1 MSVRGFEVID
11 RTQGDAD
18 TVHGTVLIHDLV
30 SDHPSMITYSWGIAE
45 ALEELSGPLPDDYK
59 RLPEELE
66 SAWRSGNPFGDLSE
80 LEAALG
86 VSIVHFEDF
95 LEEKSGTW
103 VTLDGRIIEGEP
115 EWSYP
120 EYVMDETQN
129 K

>member
-11 RTQGDAD
+11 RTDGDAD

-30 SDHPSMITYSWGIAE
+30 GSSPSIIAYSWGIAE
-45 ALEELSGPLPDDYK
+45 ALEELSGPLPYDYG

-66 SAWRSGNPFGDLSE
+66 AAWRSGNPFGELSE

-95 LEEKSGTW
+95 LEEKSGMWT
-103 VTLDGRIIEGEP
+103 TIDGRIIEGEP
-115 EWSYP
+115 EWTYP
-120 EYVMDETQN
+120 DYVLPQDQ
-129 K
+129 KK